1 MHQDT
6 TSKEIGFS
14 GSEVAPEVIYGQDL
28 YYPPNTDYY
37 GYYSTGAE
45 APGAWDDHQS
55 VFVSDGQDL
64 HYVGPQAEGSP
75 YVYYAP
81 NYGYPQSHYNPYNP
95 YMPSSV
101 VGPDGS
107 IIGMQQYLTNP
118 AYHQQITSPSYFP
131 VIPTGTEFVPH
142 GTSDQS
148 LYSGFTS
155 VPSKADAEGMKNSAP
170 LVSATAPVDSQRASL
185 LNPTLEHS
193 FSSSQQFQLPSNG
206 SLLNLAPR
214 KQSATQLGSQ
224 QATQFLAGNS
234 SGPVHATEQF
244 FNRRIPSF
252 EPSSKVEF
260 PMNNSLMHF
269 GSNSRKFIPNDK
281 MKPADSAGRPHSFS
295 TTANRVRDQPTSS
308 ITVKSYTS
316 KLTIAN
322 PQGIIVI
329 KTDQY
334 NRDDFPVEY
343 PYAKFFIIKSYSE
356 DDVHKSIKYNVWS
369 STPNGNKKLDAAYED
384 AQRLSALKGVNCPV
398 FLFFSVNGSGR
409 FCGVAE
415 MLGRV
420 DFQRDMDFWQQDK
433 WSGSFS
439 VKWHII
445 KDVPNTNFRQIT
457 LENNENKPVTHSRDT
472 QEVMY
477 IPGTTMLKIFKSSLL
492 RESILDDFPKY
503 EELEKSNKERRFRL
517 LRSHDAPLFTPTL
530 ATQRV
535 VTASPK
541 KHPSSDHTL
550 EIDIPNRPQSAD
562 EKRQDGNFDQTP
574 QSDDNQ
580 SASHAGRSSG
590 ENREQPNVTAE
601 RLPEAEEKQQNAAA
615 VENPK
620 ADGVDQLRTED
631 GDKSKSTTAVRPSN
645 KNKEPRVDGKQSNDT
660 VVKLAKED
668 NAVDQSRKPEGK
680 KRNGVTYR
688 QVKVLSPPNSKPV
701 DLGPDGRGGSDPAQ
715 VVGNLAGEVSSLSIS
730 SSVSEEADSSS
741 FSGDVVKIGSMHI
754 RVQKTGEST

>member
-1 MHQDT
+1 MGGFSDYWLLVIAHYAVSFLIGPLVVQRLHYASRYY
-6 TSKEIGFS
+6 SKEIGFS
-14 GSEVAPEVIYGQDL
+14 GSEVAPEVIYGQIYTILLILTTMDITVQEL
-28 YYPPNTDYY
+28 KHLVHGMT
-37 GYYSTGAE
+37 TK
-45 APGAWDDHQS
+45 
-55 VFVSDGQDL
+55 VFFVSDGQDL

-170 LVSATAPVDSQRASL
+170 VVSATAPVDSQRASL

-334 NRDDFPVEY
+334 NRDDFPV
-343 PYAKFFIIKSYSE
+343 
-356 DDVHKSIKYNVWS
+356 D
-369 STPNGNKKLDAAYED
+369 TPNGNKKLDAAYED

-503 EELEKSNKERRFRL
+503 EELEKTCSNCL
-517 LRSHDAPLFTPTL
+517 
-530 ATQRV
+530 
-535 VTASPK
+535 PK

-580 SASHAGRSSG
+580 SASHTGRSSG

-620 ADGVDQLRTED
+620 ADGVDQLGRKTGTNQSLQLLFGLRTRT
-631 GDKSKSTTAVRPSN
+631 KSL
-645 KNKEPRVDGKQSNDT
+645 E
-660 VVKLAKED
+660 E
-668 NAVDQSRKPEGK
+668 

-688 QVKVLSPPNSKPV
+688 PVKVLSPPNSKLV